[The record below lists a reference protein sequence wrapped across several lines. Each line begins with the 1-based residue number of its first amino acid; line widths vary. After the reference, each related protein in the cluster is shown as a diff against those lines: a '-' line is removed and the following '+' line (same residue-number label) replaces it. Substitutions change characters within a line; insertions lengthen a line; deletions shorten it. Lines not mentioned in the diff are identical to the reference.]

1 MIAKIYWVLSLA
13 VKDNPRNKKYMNGKL
28 YSVFLEHLKAPET
41 ENLNV
46 ELFLSQTILNNESLL
61 IDISETKQLTEVL
74 VRRMDE
80 VSPDNI
86 NRAVVVKCLEHLL
99 KFNSTVIRTN
109 QDLVIDQVFYKRIS
123 K

>member
-1 MIAKIYWVLSLA
+1 
-13 VKDNPRNKKYMNGKL
+13 MNGKL